1 MRAAAQL
8 KQVEASPTAQSLG
21 GPVSAGA
28 QRIAESLVSGSN
40 AGVLLGNL
48 AQHHGQAT
56 LLHQLA
62 AELAQLTGARL
73 GFLGEAANS
82 VGGYLAGAVPFGEP
96 AGLNAAAMLAQ
107 PRRAYLLLN
116 VEPELD
122 CGNPR
127 QALAAMR
134 GAELVVA
141 MSAFRHRALDYAHVL
156 LPIAPFTETAGSFV
170 STEGRLQSF
179 VGVVRPLGETRPAW
193 KVLRV
198 LGSLLG
204 LVRIRARQRRGG
216 QGRGAARRGYPR
228 AAFQRSCR
236 GERPAPPLPAMPSS
250 ASRRC
255 RSILPMRWCVAAPPL
270 QMTADAAGPVA
281 GLPGGLMER
290 LGLREGDLVRVAQD
304 GGEAVLPAALDER
317 VPAGCVRIAAAHP
330 LTADLGGMFGA
341 VELSRVHAPE
351 RAAV

>member
-1 MRAAAQL
+1 
-8 KQVEASPTAQSLG
+8 
-21 GPVSAGA
+21 
-28 QRIAESLVSGSN
+28 
-40 AGVLLGNL
+40 
-48 AQHHGQAT
+48 
-56 LLHQLA
+56 
-62 AELAQLTGARL
+62 
-73 GFLGEAANS
+73 
-82 VGGYLAGAVPFGEP
+82 
-96 AGLNAAAMLAQ
+96 MLAQ

-204 LVRIRARQRRGG
+204 LSGFELGSAEEVRAAALQGVDIPARLSNVPAAAGPG
-216 QGRGAARRGYPR
+216 SAAARD
-228 AAFQRSCR
+228 AIQRIA
-236 GERPAPPLPAMPSS
+236 EVPIYFADALV
-250 ASRRC
+250 RR
-255 RSILPMRWCVAAPPL
+255 SPPL
-270 QMTADAAGPVA
+270 QMTADAVAPVA

-290 LGLREGDLVRVAQD
+290 LGLLEGDLVRIAQN
-304 GGEAVLPAALDER
+304 GGEAVLAAALDEG
-317 VPAGCVRIAAAHP
+317 VPEGCVRIAAAHP

-341 VELSRVHAPE
+341 VELSRVQAPQ
-351 RAAV
+351 RAVV